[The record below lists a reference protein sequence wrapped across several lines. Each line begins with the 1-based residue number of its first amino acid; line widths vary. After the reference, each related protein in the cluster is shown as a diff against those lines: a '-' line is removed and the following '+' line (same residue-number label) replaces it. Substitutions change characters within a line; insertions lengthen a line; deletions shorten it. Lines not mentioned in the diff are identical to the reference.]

1 MGYDSIFIIVIGCL
15 SLVSGL
21 PDCDSK
27 RPKTRKG
34 YSRHRTL
41 YIPDKFL
48 SNSNSENNWANALC
62 CVYTH
67 VEKTSKKKAELEVYD
82 GWSYKI
88 SGDSFEE
95 IAEEASKFIIILL
108 LLIIL

>member
-27 RPKTRKG
+27 RPTTRKG

-67 VEKTSKKKAELEVYD
+67 VKKTSKKKQS
-82 GWSYKI
+82 W
-88 SGDSFEE
+88 
-95 IAEEASKFIIILL
+95 KFMMGRLIKYRVIPLKKLQRRLVSSLL
-108 LLIIL
+108 YFYF